1 MSDTP
6 LEDLPFDELRQRAFH
21 VAEHRMDLGFFTDLF
36 SHMPGMMAIEGEGG
50 DLGAMGG
57 TFIETVRAVRELLGD
72 KQLDETTET
81 LLRAR
86 FVTYLKEHEKCDAP
100 QPSPGPFLT
109 PAARQSGRGVASGRR
124 RRPRRR
130 TT

>member
-1 MSDTP
+1 MSDTA
-6 LEDLPFDELRQRAFH
+6 LEDLPFDELRHRAFR
-21 VAEHRMDLGFFTDLF
+21 VAEHHRDLGFFTDLF

-72 KQLDETTET
+72 KQLDDTTEA

-86 FVTYLKEHEKCDAP
+86 FVSYLREHEE
-100 QPSPGPFLT
+100 
-109 PAARQSGRGVASGRR
+109 
-124 RRPRRR
+124 
-130 TT
+130 